1 MNINV
6 QATQAIV
13 IELDTDDEEVACDIA
28 KGLELFL
35 ANMSFS
41 SFVRTFIDPDPDEH
55 EVGC

>member
-1 MNINV
+1 VYINV

-28 KGLELFL
+28 KGLKLFL

-41 SFVRTFIDPDPDEH
+41 SFVRTFIDTDEH